1 MEKLTERQ
9 KDILQ
14 IIKKLTAENGYA
26 PTVREIGKEADSNS
40 PATIH
45 THLTKLEKKGY
56 IEKGRKNRTLKLL
69 VPNEYLNKS
78 NNFVEVP
85 FIKMGLVKDVIKE
98 LDIPSEYFKISLNM
112 TDDKT
117 DIFVL
122 KVIDQDMKSV
132 GINDNDLLVIEKV
145 DKIVDN
151 SIVVALAPDGKMLIK
166 RFYRK
171 DGFIHLESD
180 TAKPIIVKNIIILG
194 KVLSLYRHF

>member
-26 PTVREIGKEADSNS
+26 PTVREIGKEAHSNS

-45 THLTKLEKKGY
+45 THLIKLEKKGY
-56 IEKGRKNRTLKLL
+56 IEKGKKNRTLKLL
-69 VPNEYLNKS
+69 VPNEFLNKS
-78 NNFVEVP
+78 YNLVEAP
-85 FIKMGLVKDVIKE
+85 YIKMALVKDVIKE
-98 LDIPSEYFKISLNM
+98 LDIPNEYFKISLNM

-122 KVIDQDMKSV
+122 KIINQDLESI
-132 GINDNDLLVIEKV
+132 GIFDNDLLIIEKV
-145 DKIVDN
+145 NKVEDGNIVA
-151 SIVVALAPDGKMLIK
+151 ILAPDGKVLIK

-171 DGFIHLESD
+171 NGFIHLESD
-180 TAKPIIVKNIIILG
+180 TAKPIVVKNIIILG
-194 KVLSLYRHF
+194 RVLSLYKHF